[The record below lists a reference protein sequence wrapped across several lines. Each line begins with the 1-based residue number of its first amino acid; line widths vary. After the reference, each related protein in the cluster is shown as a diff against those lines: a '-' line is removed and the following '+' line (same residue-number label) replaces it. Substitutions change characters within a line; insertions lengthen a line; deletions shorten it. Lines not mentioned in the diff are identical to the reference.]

1 MPLWGRRLLV
11 ALAIY
16 AAAIG
21 CYFWSP
27 YGDFFDNGVLIVL
40 APLVLGMIL
49 GAAARLPNWWPV
61 GWAAFPA
68 GAFLLFGLWGWL
80 DILGIGL
87 LPAPIMIA
95 VPAVGYAILS
105 WLASPGFAWPKV
117 GAGVLAL
124 ATIVPVFLNA

>member
-1 MPLWGRRLLV
+1 MPLWEKRLLV

-21 CYFWSP
+21 CYLWSP
-27 YGDFFDNGVLIVL
+27 YGVLIVL
-40 APLVLGMIL
+40 VPLVLGMIL

-61 GWAAFPA
+61 GWAALPA
-68 GAFLLFGLWGWL
+68 GAFLLYGLLSWL
-80 DILGIGL
+80 AILGIGF

-95 VPAVGYAILS
+95 VPAAGYALVS

-117 GAGVLAL
+117 GAGVLAI